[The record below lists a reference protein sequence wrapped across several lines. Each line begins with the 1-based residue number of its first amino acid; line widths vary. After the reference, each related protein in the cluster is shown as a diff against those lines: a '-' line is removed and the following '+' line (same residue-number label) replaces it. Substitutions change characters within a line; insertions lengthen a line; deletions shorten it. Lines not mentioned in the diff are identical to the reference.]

1 MNGDRFIDQIDN
13 VIIQAIPCLY
23 CYEKDGLFGMHWKA
37 RAFLNLND
45 VDFLDTDIKVVD
57 TDKDFAMPEDAIKC
71 LKKQIE
77 SVKKRLNTGHLITYS
92 DYIKPIKDFEK
103 ELKRKNGC
111 PEVISLEA
119 FLDGDFYTDDGDYC
133 AYVVYGDNVFTYFNF
148 DRYDFKDDEPYDG
161 IRDCMLTKLEIVMN
175 AFGCKLE
182 DITNVLFVDYPE
194 CK

>member
-1 MNGDRFIDQIDN
+1 MNANRFIEQVDN
-13 VIIQAIPCLY
+13 VIIQAIPCFY
-23 CYEKDGLFGMHWKA
+23 SYKKDGVYGMHWKA

-77 SVKKRLNTGHLITYS
+77 SVKSRLNAGHLISYS
-92 DYIKPIKDFEK
+92 DYIKPIKNFEK

-119 FLDGDFYTDDGDYC
+119 FLDGDFYTDDNDYC
-133 AYVVYGDNVFTYFNF
+133 AYALYGDNVFTYFNF
-148 DRYDFKDDEPYDG
+148 DRYDFEDDEPYDG
-161 IRDCMLTKLEIVMN
+161 LRDCKLTKFEVAAN
-175 AFGCKLE
+175 AFGCKPE
-182 DITNVLFVDYPE
+182 DIINILFVDYPE